1 MELNSFEHEK
11 IKNSKIT
18 VRVYVCACARVLVLL
33 TSSVN
38 FPHLHLAGD
47 WLEAFWWQRST
58 WRLLVGI
65 LCWRP
70 ASHRGDPVMHERLF
84 NGPAKWS
91 QDQGFI
97 MLRGWE
103 LWSIS
108 ILPKT
113 LTLFLASIHT
123 ICPQVPGIKYDFQE
137 ASDRG
142 EEINWGWCTL
152 HRFLTSQDYLSNFL
166 LWVHLTPL
174 SDAASNPLRVKN
186 IRQMTIFLLFW
197 VKSCI
202 IVQQSNV
209 G

>member
-70 ASHRGDPVMHERLF
+70 ASHGGDPVMRERLF

-103 LWSIS
+103 LWSCVPDLEPPRAPIAPPRCS
-108 ILPKT
+108 GGKYS
-113 LTLFLASIHT
+113 FKRSASSESHT
-123 ICPQVPGIKYDFQE
+123 ASGASAWEVIQALEIAREACPSAGVPG
-137 ASDRG
+137 
-142 EEINWGWCTL
+142 
-152 HRFLTSQDYLSNFL
+152 FLEPTRSSLAFNLSNL
-166 LWVHLTPL
+166 
-174 SDAASNPLRVKN
+174 K
-186 IRQMTIFLLFW
+186 IFRL
-197 VKSCI
+197 
-202 IVQQSNV
+202 
-209 G
+209 